1 MDFELTEGQKIFRE
15 AIAQFAEKEIAPLV
29 NEAEEKEKFP
39 VQLFPMMGDL
49 GYLGIAYSPEYGGAD
64 MGKMGECL
72 AVEEFGRICMG
83 IASGLMIQSGLATSS
98 IYAHGSEAQKQRYL
112 VPAIRG
118 RKIAAFGLTE
128 PNAGSDAA
136 AMETRGKKDGKDYVI
151 NGNKIFISNG
161 PIADF
166 VVTAAYTDK
175 SQGASGGVSL
185 FIVDKST
192 PGFSVKKMHKFC
204 LRPSE
209 TAELTYDDVRVPKEN
224 LVGEEGHGFHYLME
238 ALAAG
243 RISHAA
249 RSLGL
254 AMAAYEASLEYAKN
268 RKQFGQPIGK
278 FQSIAFKLARMALDI
293 EAARW
298 LVYHAAWL
306 YDAGK
311 RCRKEAAMAKLFNSE
326 AAQRVTGEAMQ
337 IHGGYGFTTDSP
349 IQRYFRDARLGTT
362 VEGTSE
368 IQQLVISREIGAG

>member
-15 AIAQFAEKEIAPLV
+15 AIKQFAEKEIAPLV

-64 MGKMGECL
+64 MGKMGECI

-112 VPAIRG
+112 VPAIKG

-136 AMETRGKKDGKDYVI
+136 A
-151 NGNKIFISNG
+151 
-161 PIADF
+161 
-166 VVTAAYTDK
+166 
-175 SQGASGGVSL
+175 
-185 FIVDKST
+185 
-192 PGFSVKKMHKFC
+192 
-204 LRPSE
+204 
-209 TAELTYDDVRVPKEN
+209 
-224 LVGEEGHGFHYLME
+224 
-238 ALAAG
+238 
-243 RISHAA
+243 

-254 AMAAYEASLEYAKN
+254 TMAAYEASLEYAKD
-268 RKQFGQPIGK
+268 RKQFGQPIGR

-311 RCRKEAAMAKLFNSE
+311 RCGKEAVMAKLFNSE
-326 AAQRVTGEAMQ
+326 MAQRVTGEAMQ

-349 IQRYFRDARLGTT
+349 IQRYFRDARLGIT
-362 VEGTSE
+362 VEGISE
-368 IQQLVISREIGAG
+368 IQQLVISGEIGVG

>member
-15 AIAQFAEKEIAPLV
+15 AIKQFAEKEIAPLV

-49 GYLGIAYSPEYGGAD
+49 GYLGIAYSPEYGGAG
-64 MGKMGECL
+64 MGKMGECI

-112 VPAIRG
+112 VPAIKG

-136 AMETRGKKDGKDYVI
+136 AMETRARKDGKDYVI
-151 NGNKIFISNG
+151 TGNKIFISNG

-175 SQGASGGVSL
+175 SKGA
-185 FIVDKST
+185 

-204 LRPSE
+204 LRSSE
-209 TAELTYDDVRVPKEN
+209 TGDLTYDDVRVPEGN
-224 LVGEEGHGFHYLME
+224 LVGEEGHGFRYLMQ
-238 ALAAG
+238 ALAGG

-254 AMAAYEASLEYAKN
+254 TMAAYEASLDYAKN

-278 FQSIAFKLARMALDI
+278 LQSIAFKLAKMALDI

-311 RCRKEAAMAKLFNSE
+311 SCRK
-326 AAQRVTGEAMQ
+326 
-337 IHGGYGFTTDSP
+337 
-349 IQRYFRDARLGTT
+349 
-362 VEGTSE
+362 
-368 IQQLVISREIGAG
+368 

>member
-1 MDFELTEGQKIFRE
+1 MDFELTEEQKIFRE
-15 AIAQFAEKEIAPLV
+15 AIKRFAEKEIAPLV
-29 NEAEEKEKFP
+29 DEAEEKEKFP

-49 GYLGIAYSPEYGGAD
+49 GYLGIAYSPEYGGAG
-64 MGKMGECL
+64 MGKMGECI
-72 AVEEFGRICMG
+72 AVEEFGRICLG

-112 VPAIRG
+112 VPAIKG

-175 SQGASGGVSL
+175 SQGAGGGVSL

-209 TAELTYDDVRVPKEN
+209 TGELTYDDVRVPEGN
-224 LVGEEGHGFHYLME
+224 LVGEEGHGFRYLMQ
-238 ALAAG
+238 ALAGG

-254 AMAAYEASLEYAKN
+254 TMAAYEASLEYAKD

-298 LVYHAAWL
+298 LAYHAAWL

-311 RCRKEAAMAKLFNSE
+311 RCMKEAAMAKLFASE
-326 AAQRVTGEAMQ
+326 AAQRITGEAIQ

-368 IQQLVISREIGAG
+368 IQQLVISREIGVG

>member
-15 AIAQFAEKEIAPLV
+15 AIKQFAEKEIAPLV

-112 VPAIRG
+112 VPAIKG

-136 AMETRGKKDGKDYVI
+136 AMETRGKKDGKDYII

-175 SQGASGGVSL
+175 SQGAGGGVSL
-185 FIVDKST
+185 FIVDKDA

-254 AMAAYEASLEYAKN
+254 TMAAYEASLEYAKN

-311 RCRKEAAMAKLFNSE
+311 RCGKEAAMAKLFTSE
-326 AAQRVTGEAMQ
+326 AAQRITGEAMQ

-368 IQQLVISREIGAG
+368 IQQLVISKEIGVG

>member
-1 MDFELTEGQKIFRE
+1 MDFELTEAQKIFRE
-15 AIAQFAEKEIAPLV
+15 AIKRFAEKEIAPLV
-29 NEAEEKEKFP
+29 DEAEEKEKFP

-49 GYLGIAYSPEYGGAD
+49 GYLGIAYSPEYGGSG
-64 MGKMGECL
+64 MGKMGECI

-112 VPAIRG
+112 VPAIKG

-136 AMETRGKKDGKDYVI
+136 AMETRARKDGKDYVI
-151 NGNKIFISNG
+151 TGNKIFISNG

-175 SQGASGGVSL
+175 SKGAGGGVSL
-185 FIVDKST
+185 FIVDKGA

-204 LRPSE
+204 LRSSE
-209 TAELTYDDVRVPKEN
+209 TGDLTYDDVRVPEGN
-224 LVGEEGHGFHYLME
+224 LVGEEGHGFRYLMQ
-238 ALAAG
+238 ALAGG

-254 AMAAYEASLEYAKN
+254 TMAAYEASLDYAKN

-311 RCRKEAAMAKLFNSE
+311 RCGKEAAMAKLFNSE

-337 IHGGYGFTTDSP
+337 IHGGYAFTTDSP

-368 IQQLVISREIGAG
+368 IQQLVISREIGVS

>member
-15 AIAQFAEKEIAPLV
+15 AIKRFAEKEIAPLV
-29 NEAEEKEKFP
+29 DEAEEKEKFP
-39 VQLFPMMGDL
+39 VQLFPLMGDL
-49 GYLGIAYSPEYGGAD
+49 GYLGIAYSPEYGGAG
-64 MGKMGECL
+64 MGKMGECI

-112 VPAIRG
+112 VPAIKG

-151 NGNKIFISNG
+151 NGNKIFISNS
-161 PIADF
+161 PLADF

-175 SQGASGGVSL
+175 SQGAGGGVSL
-185 FIVDKST
+185 FIVDKGA

-209 TAELTYDDVRVPKEN
+209 TGELTYDDVRVPEGN
-224 LVGEEGHGFHYLME
+224 LVGEEGHGFRYLME

-254 AMAAYEASLEYAKN
+254 TMAAYEASLEYAKD

-311 RCRKEAAMAKLFNSE
+311 RCRKEAAMAKLFTSE
-326 AAQRVTGEAMQ
+326 AAQRITGEAMQ

-368 IQQLVISREIGAG
+368 IQQLVISREIGVG